1 MGGFDEVSEQLVRA
15 MDAVSRCDPA
25 LAALVVAADRPINHR
40 YLDIHHEAITL
51 LASQAPVAGDL
62 RLVAALL
69 HIVWCLERMGDQ
81 CVNVAKLVPL
91 SGYESPSDEEMLAAI
106 EDMGRLVG
114 LQIVQ
119 ARETFVSRNIE
130 LAEDLAFQDTK
141 VDQLNRQVFRRAVDI
156 GDDVELREWAMF
168 MVLIARALERI
179 GDNTVDVAE
188 QTVFL
193 VTGELRELVD
203 LRSSPGEGPEP
214 DPDDGR
220 ARSYA
225 PPRRRLAS
233 AEPSGHVR
241 LGPGIARVGEH
252 GGRLVELDEDAD
264 PVVLLVLPLGHREEA
279 GAIADACGLLH
290 VVRHD
295 DDRVLDTSSSMSSS
309 IRRVETGSS
318 AEHGSSMRMTS
329 GSTAMHRAMHRRCCW
344 PPRAPWRRP

>member
-1 MGGFDEVSEQLVRA
+1 MERETRHAFTGQLEELERQTLGGFDEVSAQLARA

-25 LAALVVAADRPINHR
+25 LAALVVAADRPINRR
-40 YLDIHHEAITL
+40 YLDIHHEAIKL

-91 SGYESPSDEEMLAAI
+91 SGYESPRDEEMLAAI

-130 LAEDLAFQDTK
+130 LAEDLAFQDTE

-203 LRSSPGEGPEP
+203 LRNSRGEGPESEP
-214 DPDDGR
+214 D
-220 ARSYA
+220 
-225 PPRRRLAS
+225 
-233 AEPSGHVR
+233 
-241 LGPGIARVGEH
+241 
-252 GGRLVELDEDAD
+252 
-264 PVVLLVLPLGHREEA
+264 
-279 GAIADACGLLH
+279 
-290 VVRHD
+290 
-295 DDRVLDTSSSMSSS
+295 
-309 IRRVETGSS
+309 
-318 AEHGSSMRMTS
+318 
-329 GSTAMHRAMHRRCCW
+329 
-344 PPRAPWRRP
+344 

>member
-1 MGGFDEVSEQLVRA
+1 MERETRHAFTEQLEELERQTLGGFDEVSAQLVRA
-15 MDAVSRCDPA
+15 RDAVSRCDPA
-25 LAALVVAADRPINHR
+25 LAALVVAADRPINRR
-40 YLDIHHEAITL
+40 YLDIHHEAIKL
-51 LASQAPVAGDL
+51 LASQSPVAGDL

-91 SGYESPSDEEMLAAI
+91 SGYESPRDEEMLAAI
-106 EDMGRLVG
+106 EAMGRLVG

-193 VTGELRELVD
+193 VTGQLRELVD
-203 LRSSPGEGPEP
+203 LRSSPGEGREP
-214 DPDDGR
+214 DPD
-220 ARSYA
+220 
-225 PPRRRLAS
+225 
-233 AEPSGHVR
+233 
-241 LGPGIARVGEH
+241 
-252 GGRLVELDEDAD
+252 
-264 PVVLLVLPLGHREEA
+264 
-279 GAIADACGLLH
+279 
-290 VVRHD
+290 
-295 DDRVLDTSSSMSSS
+295 
-309 IRRVETGSS
+309 
-318 AEHGSSMRMTS
+318 
-329 GSTAMHRAMHRRCCW
+329 
-344 PPRAPWRRP
+344 

>member
-1 MGGFDEVSEQLVRA
+1 MEHEIRHAFIKQLEELERQTLGGFDEVSEQLVRA
-15 MDAVSRCDPA
+15 MDAVSRCDSS

-40 YLDIHHEAITL
+40 YLDIHREAITL

-91 SGYESPSDEEMLAAI
+91 SGYESPRDEEMLAAI
-106 EDMGRLVG
+106 QDMGRLVG

-130 LAEDLAFQDTK
+130 LAEDLALQDTR
-141 VDQLNRQVFRRAVDI
+141 VDQLNRRVFRRAVDI
-156 GDDVELREWAMF
+156 GDDAELREWAMF

-203 LRSSPGEGPEP
+203 LRNSRREGPEP
-214 DPDDGR
+214 
-220 ARSYA
+220 
-225 PPRRRLAS
+225 
-233 AEPSGHVR
+233 
-241 LGPGIARVGEH
+241 
-252 GGRLVELDEDAD
+252 ELD
-264 PVVLLVLPLGHREEA
+264 
-279 GAIADACGLLH
+279 
-290 VVRHD
+290 
-295 DDRVLDTSSSMSSS
+295 
-309 IRRVETGSS
+309 
-318 AEHGSSMRMTS
+318 
-329 GSTAMHRAMHRRCCW
+329 
-344 PPRAPWRRP
+344 

>member
-1 MGGFDEVSEQLVRA
+1 
-15 MDAVSRCDPA
+15 
-25 LAALVVAADRPINHR
+25 VAADRPINRR
-40 YLDIHHEAITL
+40 YLDIHQDAIEL

-91 SGYESPSDEEMLAAI
+91 SGYESPRDEEMLAAI
-106 EDMGRLVG
+106 EAMGRLVG

-203 LRSSPGEGPEP
+203 LRNSRREGPEP
-214 DPDDGR
+214 EPD
-220 ARSYA
+220 
-225 PPRRRLAS
+225 
-233 AEPSGHVR
+233 
-241 LGPGIARVGEH
+241 
-252 GGRLVELDEDAD
+252 
-264 PVVLLVLPLGHREEA
+264 
-279 GAIADACGLLH
+279 
-290 VVRHD
+290 
-295 DDRVLDTSSSMSSS
+295 
-309 IRRVETGSS
+309 
-318 AEHGSSMRMTS
+318 
-329 GSTAMHRAMHRRCCW
+329 
-344 PPRAPWRRP
+344 